1 MQVNKMHEPF
11 IEREIL
17 FKFTALAPDYFV
29 NLYET
34 HSDNDYVYMI
44 MEYCDGGSLESV
56 IKHLLEIPSKYHVAK
71 AIIVKI
77 VLILEVMHKNGVIHR
92 DLKPSNF
99 LFKKDGTLKL
109 ADFGTAYAS

>member
-92 DLKPSNF
+92 DLKVWF
-99 LFKKDGTLKL
+99 WLLFSHLIFCSRRMEL
-109 ADFGTAYAS
+109 